1 MTLPV
6 KEPWAIVATSLR
18 VVREAVFGHARA
30 ERACQNACR
39 AQAWGAEVRSATA
52 TTRVD
57 AQQIRASARSARLAR
72 WIDGDEWRR
81 EQSSGRVPPDLM
93 ERWVGAVRTMDAI
106 VLEAFSKRIRRH
118 WSPGELAPLEVAV
131 ATRQRIFDQRAAI
144 ADVTRHAPGD
154 DAAWLCFRPNVLR

>member
-18 VVREAVFGHARA
+18 VVREAVCGHARA

-39 AQAWGAEVRSATA
+39 AQARGAEVRSATA

-81 EQSSGRVPPDLM
+81 EQPSGRVPPDLM

-106 VLEAFSKRIRRH
+106 VLEAFSKR
-118 WSPGELAPLEVAV
+118 ELLEVIDMTEFV
-131 ATRQRIFDQRAAI
+131 AEQRARAGASGFAGLQTPVERVYVPADPMLSERLGLAI
-144 ADVTRHAPGD
+144 G
-154 DAAWLCFRPNVLR
+154 